1 MTTKVQKWGN
11 SLAVRIPKQFAAG
24 LRSGTSI
31 TMGRKGDTLLI
42 QVEKK
47 QKYSLKDLV
56 SKIDPKKLHQEFD
69 WGKPKGKETW

>member
-11 SLAVRIPKQFAAG
+11 SLAVRIPKQFAVG
-24 LRSGTSI
+24 LRSGTAI
-31 TMGRKGDTLLI
+31 TMGRKGDTLVI

-56 SKIDPKKLHQEFD
+56 SKIDAKKLHQEID
-69 WGKPKGKETW
+69 WGKSEGKETW